1 VLQLIP
7 HDVPLQV
14 AVPFAGA
21 AHGVVHEAPHVAT
34 AVFAAHVL
42 PHG

>member
-1 VLQLIP
+1 VVQVKP
-7 HDVPLQV
+7 QDVPSQV

-21 AHGVVHEAPHVAT
+21 AQGVVHEAPHVAT
-34 AVFAAHVL
+34 AVFSAHVL